1 MKHEEMKHK
10 ESVVNR
16 FLKYIAIDTKSDP
29 ESPTTPST
37 EIQWDLARLLRDEMI
52 EMGLQDVTL
61 DDHCYLMGRIPATAE
76 DKGQPTIGFI
86 AHMDSAPDLSGKDI
100 KPRFVQYE
108 GGDIVLDEEADI
120 RIALSTFPE
129 LEQYKGQEIIVTDGH
144 TLLAADDKAG
154 VAAIM
159 EAAQYLIEHPEIPHG
174 EIMIGFTPDEEIG
187 RGANLFD
194 VKKFGA
200 DFAYTIDGGEIG
212 DLNYETFNAA
222 GAKITFKGL
231 NVHPGSAKD
240 KMRNAALLAMEYN
253 SYLPAARPDNTDGYD
268 GFYHLI
274 SMEGTVEEAELQYIL
289 RDHDR
294 EAFELKK
301 SCITETAK
309 RMCELYGEGTC
320 TAEVTDQYYNM
331 REVLESKMYIVEHAA
346 AAMRALGVEPL
357 ITPIRGG
364 TDGSKLSFM
373 GLPCPNIFAG
383 GHNFH
388 GRYEY
393 LPVPSLIKAKEVII
407 KIATTKVA
415 KQ

>member
-1 MKHEEMKHK
+1 MKYTEP
-10 ESVVNR
+10 VVNR
-16 FLKYIAIDTKSDP
+16 FLRYIDIDTKSDP
-29 ESPTTPST
+29 ESSTTPSS

-52 EMGLQDVTL
+52 EMGVQDVTL
-61 DDHCYLMGRIPATAE
+61 DEHCYLMGRIPATSK
-76 DKGQPTIGFI
+76 DKEQPTIGFV
-86 AHMDSAPDLSGKDI
+86 AHMDSAPDLSGKNI
-100 KPRFVQYE
+100 KPRFVKYE
-108 GGDIVLDEEADI
+108 GGDIVLDEKEDI

-159 EAAQYLIEHPEIPHG
+159 EAAQYLIDHPEIPHG
-174 EIMIGFTPDEEIG
+174 EIVIGFTPDEEIG

-194 VKKFGA
+194 VKRFGA

-222 GAKITFKGL
+222 GAKVTFKGL

-240 KMRNAALLAMEYN
+240 KMINASLLAMEFN
-253 SYLPAARPDNTDGYD
+253 SYLPAARPENTDGYD

-274 SMEGTVEEAELQYIL
+274 SMSGTVESAELQYII

-301 SCITETAK
+301 SCVIETAK
-309 RMCELYGEGTC
+309 RMCELYGEGSC
-320 TAEVTDQYYNM
+320 VAEVTDQYYNM
-331 REVLESKMYIVEHAA
+331 REVLESKMYIVDHAA
-346 AAMRALGVEPL
+346 QAMRELGIEPL

-393 LPVPSLIKAKEVII
+393 LPVPSLIKAKDVII

-415 KQ
+415 K